1 MTEVD
6 KRTNEHD
13 LETPDSIQIRFG
25 ITYVE
30 SRPAETIA
38 VN

>member
-13 LETPDSIQIRFG
+13 LETPDSIQVRFG
-25 ITYVE
+25 E
-30 SRPAETIA
+30 FAA
-38 VN
+38 VVHDR